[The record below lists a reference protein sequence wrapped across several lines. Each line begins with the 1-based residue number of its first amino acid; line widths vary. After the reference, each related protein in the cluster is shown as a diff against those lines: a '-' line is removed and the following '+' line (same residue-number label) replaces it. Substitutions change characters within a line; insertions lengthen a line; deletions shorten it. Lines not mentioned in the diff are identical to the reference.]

1 MNSPFDP
8 GKAYALSIG
17 IGNREVDSPAMATS
31 ANDARRIGKELV
43 GRAKFMPEKVQ
54 TLINADAS
62 VSNVLKELD
71 KIADITESAPA
82 DMVIIYFS
90 GHGCV
95 KNDIYYIVCR
105 DTVNSDVE
113 HTAIKGS
120 VFVEKLKAIRTDK
133 MLIFL
138 DCCHSGGMYDPIDIP
153 FDEADVLKMKNRVI
167 ISASKPDKVSYL
179 SKPLSIFTY
188 ALVEGLAGKFFS
200 GNDTDVTLFDLA
212 MYLRERVVPLSE
224 NKQQPQLNILRDS
237 FTSDFVIARYPNG
250 QPRPAAFDE
259 DFSLLTNE
267 GKDINTNIE
276 TVKDEEFRKEFS
288 WMVNVSGNNNTVVG
302 VNNGTIT
309 TENTV
314 QNAEKIVNM
323 GDVSGSTF
331 NF

>member
-8 GKAYALSIG
+8 AKAYALSIG

-43 GRAKFMPEKVQ
+43 GRAKFMPEKVR
-54 TLINADAS
+54 TLINADAT

-71 KIADITESAPA
+71 NIAEITKSAPA

-105 DTVNSDVE
+105 DTVNTDVE
-113 HTAIKGS
+113 NTAIKGS
-120 VFVEKLKAIRTDK
+120 VFVEKLKTIQTDK
-133 MLIFL
+133 MLILL

-153 FDEADVLKMKNRVI
+153 FDEEDVLKMKNRVI
-167 ISASKPDKVSYL
+167 ISASKADKVSFL

-200 GNDTDVTLFDLA
+200 GNDTDVTLFNLA

-237 FTSDFVIARYPNG
+237 LTSDFVIARYPNG

-267 GKDINTNIE
+267 GKDINTNVE

-309 TENTV
+309 TENTI

>member
-8 GKAYALSIG
+8 AKAYALSIG

-43 GRAKFMPEKVQ
+43 GRAKFMPEKVR
-54 TLINADAS
+54 TLINADAT

-71 KIADITESAPA
+71 NIADITKSAPA

-105 DTVNSDVE
+105 DTVNTDVE
-113 HTAIKGS
+113 NTAIKGS
-120 VFVEKLKAIRTDK
+120 VFVEKLKTIQTDK
-133 MLIFL
+133 MLILL

-153 FDEADVLKMKNRVI
+153 FDEEDVLKMKNRVI
-167 ISASKPDKVSYL
+167 ISASKADKVSFL

-200 GNDTDVTLFDLA
+200 GNDTDVTLFNLA

-237 FTSDFVIARYPNG
+237 LTSDFVIARYPNG

-267 GKDINTNIE
+267 GKDINTNVE

-309 TENTV
+309 TENTI

>member
-8 GKAYALSIG
+8 AKAYALSIG

-43 GRAKFMPEKVQ
+43 GRAKFMPEKVR
-54 TLINADAS
+54 TLINADAT

-71 KIADITESAPA
+71 NIADITKSAPA

-105 DTVNSDVE
+105 DTVNTDVE
-113 HTAIKGS
+113 NTAIKGS
-120 VFVEKLKAIRTDK
+120 VFVEKLKTIQTDK
-133 MLIFL
+133 MLILL

-153 FDEADVLKMKNRVI
+153 FDEEDVLKMKNRVI
-167 ISASKPDKVSYL
+167 ISASKADKVSFL

-200 GNDTDVTLFDLA
+200 GNDTDVTLFNLA

-237 FTSDFVIARYPNG
+237 LTSDFVIARYPNG

-267 GKDINTNIE
+267 GKDINTSMD

-288 WMVNVSGNNNTVVG
+288 WMINVSGNNNTVIAG
-302 VNNGTIT
+302 NKGTIT
-309 TENTV
+309 IENTT
-314 QNAEKIVNM
+314 QNAEKIVNIEN
-323 GDVSGSTF
+323 GSGSTF

>member
-8 GKAYALSIG
+8 AKAYALSIG

-43 GRAKFMPEKVQ
+43 GRAKFMPEKVR
-54 TLINADAS
+54 TLINADAT
-62 VSNVLKELD
+62 VSNVLRELD
-71 KIADITESAPA
+71 NIADITKGATA

-105 DTVNSDVE
+105 DTVNTDVE
-113 HTAIKGS
+113 NTAIKGS
-120 VFVEKLKAIRTDK
+120 VFVEKLKAIQTDK
-133 MLIFL
+133 MLILL

-167 ISASKPDKVSYL
+167 ISASKADKVSFL

-200 GNDTDVTLFDLA
+200 GNDTDVTLFNLA

-237 FTSDFVIARYPNG
+237 LTSDFVIARYPNG

-267 GKDINTNIE
+267 GKDINTNVE

-309 TENTV
+309 TENTI